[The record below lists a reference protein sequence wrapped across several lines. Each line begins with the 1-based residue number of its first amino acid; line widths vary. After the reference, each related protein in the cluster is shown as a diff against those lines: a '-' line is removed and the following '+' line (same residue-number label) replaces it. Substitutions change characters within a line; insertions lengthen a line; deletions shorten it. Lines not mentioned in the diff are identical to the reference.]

1 MTPTSALQVW
11 LPPMLTLL
19 GTLVFVLFGVVF
31 TYQLVEAK
39 IDALRAE
46 MKQGFAEIR
55 LEFHSARRSPSR
67 IG

>member
-1 MTPTSALQVW
+1 
-11 LPPMLTLL
+11 MLTLL

-55 LEFHSARRSPSR
+55 LESNSAHRSPSR